1 MEIITAKTVLPALST
16 VAVTGATG
24 YVGRF
29 VVAELQARGVVVRA
43 LSRPGSNREGFA
55 APNTWIDGD
64 LSSNEALAAL
74 VDGVDAVVHL
84 AYAHVPGKFRGG
96 EGDDLA
102 GWLDVNVNGSLRLL
116 LAARDAGVKRFVFLS
131 SRAVFSHTE
140 PGRVLDETH
149 PISPD
154 THYGA
159 YKAAVEAF
167 LRSFTQVEG
176 MTCYAMRATGV
187 YGLTYPVTA
196 SKWWPLVCAVLGGES
211 ITSTRGGTEVYGG
224 DVARV
229 IWALLARPPLPFD
242 TVHLSDLYLTQRDLV
257 RLVREIAN
265 IPGDLPPP
273 PDAPPENIL
282 VSRYL
287 ADLGMILGGLPTLEH
302 TLTLMVDEARHHVD
316 VIK

>member
-1 MEIITAKTVLPALST
+1 METTLKTTSTT

-29 VVAELQARGVVVRA
+29 VVAELQNHGVRVRA
-43 LSRPGSNREGFA
+43 LSRPGSDRAGFA
-55 APNTWIDGD
+55 APITWIDGD
-64 LSSNEALAAL
+64 LSSHEALVAL
-74 VDGVDAVVHL
+74 VSGVDAVVHL

-102 GWLDVNVNGSLRLL
+102 GWLDTNVNGSLRLL

-131 SRAVFSHTE
+131 SRAVFSRTE

-176 MTCYAMRATGV
+176 MTCYTVRATGV
-187 YGLTYPVTA
+187 YGVTHPVTA
-196 SKWWPLVCAVLGGES
+196 SKWWPLVCAVLRGEP

-229 IWALLARPPLPFD
+229 IWELLARPPQPFD
-242 TVHLSDLYLTQRDLV
+242 TVHLSDLYVTHRDIVERVLQ
-257 RLVREIAN
+257 IAN
-265 IPGDLPPP
+265 IPGSLPPQ
-273 PDAPPENIL
+273 PDSSPENVL

-287 ADLGMILGGLPTLEH
+287 AELGIILGGLPALEH
-302 TLTLMVDEARHHVD
+302 TLTLMVDAARRHES

>member
-1 MEIITAKTVLPALST
+1 METTLNSTPTT

-29 VVAELQARGVVVRA
+29 VVAELLQRGVAVRA
-43 LSRPGSNREGFA
+43 LSRPSSDRTGFA
-55 APNTWIDGD
+55 APITWIDGD
-64 LSSNEALAAL
+64 LSSDEALAAL
-74 VDGVDAVVHL
+74 VNGVDAVVHL

-102 GWLDVNVNGSLRLL
+102 GWLDANVNGSLRLL

-131 SRAVFSHTE
+131 SRAVFSRTE
-140 PGRVLDETH
+140 PGRVLDESH

-167 LRSFTQVEG
+167 LRSFSHVEG
-176 MTCYAMRATGV
+176 MTCYTVRATGV
-187 YGLTYPVTA
+187 YGITHPVTS
-196 SKWWPLVCAVLGGES
+196 SKWWPLVNAVLRGEPV
-211 ITSTRGGTEVYGG
+211 TSRRGGTEVYGG

-229 IWALLARPPLPFD
+229 IWELLARPPQAFD
-242 TVHLSDLYLTQRDLV
+242 TLHLSDLYVTHRDIVERVLQ
-257 RLVREIAN
+257 IAN
-265 IPGDLPPP
+265 IPGTLPPP
-273 PDAPPENIL
+273 PDSPPENVL
-282 VSRYL
+282 VSHNL
-287 ADLGMILGGLPTLEH
+287 TKLGIMLGGLPALEY
-302 TLTLMVDEARHHVD
+302 TLTLMVDAARRHES

>member
-1 MEIITAKTVLPALST
+1 MKT

-29 VVAELQARGVVVRA
+29 VVAELQGRGVAVRA

-55 APNTWIDGD
+55 APITWINGD
-64 LSSNEALAAL
+64 LSSDEALAAL

-102 GWLDVNVNGSLRLL
+102 GWLDANVNGSLRLL
-116 LAARDAGVKRFVFLS
+116 LAARNAGVKRFVFLS
-131 SRAVFSHTE
+131 SRAVFSRTE
-140 PGRVLDETH
+140 PGRVLDESH

-176 MTCYAMRATGV
+176 MTCYAVRATGI
-187 YGLTYPVTA
+187 YGVTHPVAA
-196 SKWWPLVCAVLGGES
+196 SKWWPLVNAVLRGEP

-229 IWALLARPPLPFD
+229 IWELLARPPQAFD
-242 TVHLSDLYLTQRDLV
+242 AVHLSDLYVTHRDIVEIV
-257 RLVREIAN
+257 RQIAN
-265 IPGDLPPP
+265 LPGALPPP
-273 PDAPPENIL
+273 PEFPSENIL
-282 VSRYL
+282 VSQNL
-287 ADLGMILGGLPTLEH
+287 VELGIMLGGLPALEH
-302 TLTLMVDEARHHVD
+302 TLSLMVDAARRHES